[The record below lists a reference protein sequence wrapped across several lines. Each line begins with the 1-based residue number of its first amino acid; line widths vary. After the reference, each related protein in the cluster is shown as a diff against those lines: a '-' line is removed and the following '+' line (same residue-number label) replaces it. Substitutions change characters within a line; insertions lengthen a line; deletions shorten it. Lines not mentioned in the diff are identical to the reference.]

1 MGQRLHRVGKV
12 GKIGK
17 LNVEGPVWEEHPPSD
32 GVQAVRHW
40 EAMRSRLAFDAV
52 ALPEQS

>member
-17 LNVEGPVWEEHPPSD
+17 LNVEGPVWGEHPPSD

-40 EAMRSRLAFDAV
+40 EAMRPRLAFDAV